1 MAEQFLN
8 TNTFLEQI
16 RKGSTPMTKDDTSIV
31 VDDKSPSAVGG
42 LAALGATALGTA
54 LIAKRIPGARNF
66 FKTPKPSSNVTY
78 TSNKTL
84 SDSAGDNLTA
94 TGQSQELILS
104 PSKSLVPLDTRSK
117 FGEVQNIPFTQ
128 GKGYKD
134 TNPLVGSATFDR
146 IKEAQFDSAPAEQW
160 IKWLGKANN
169 PQLKV
174 NSGPL
179 TGVSRRVTADELDEL
194 NMIKLG
200 KDGKPESGFLKIAMD
215 EKIPVDRDTLLE
227 MVNNSPINNLRTLRL
242 GVRGNPTEE
251 VIEITNDFKDVA
263 TKQGLQDNGNT
274 SSILNSLRGMASR
287 VDRQRKPLD
296 ASTINLVQN
305 DLRELAAEAPD
316 PAAFANIL
324 VKFNRTTGNYNQY
337 SKSLNVPEGF
347 RFRQDKRGI
356 GDNFYPAYKVQ
367 TGYALKAGENYTE
380 DVIYYGRKIPNVS
393 GGKFSN
399 SAGDPHFIDNEI
411 GFIRYDDLPNPK
423 LGGNKRHL
431 RVSEIQTDIHSEQFQ
446 ADPIRRANYFKDKI
460 NPFNTDVSVSILKKQ
475 RDDLMEKAAPFREI
489 GRGIAGLTR
498 KQEQELANINY
509 RISQIEKSA
518 AGKLLG
524 REKIEQTTAA
534 PLSRSWSDYV
544 AKSLLR
550 TMAERNI
557 NAISIVPS
565 SMNKGVKMPG
575 VEMGK
580 LGDELN
586 YGLMDGSSVTKTSS
600 GAIKKTSS
608 LASSVAPLK
617 RIANQYGAKFEMF
630 PMPKSNP
637 NKRFKVVE
645 EITTKDSK
653 SYLRNIKEGR
663 ATYTYKDGENYVYQN
678 HVGASNTLDEAEEL
692 LKISKADVNP
702 DTLRIIEMGADEP
715 RLYDTVPTLI
725 ADDQVLKKFLLP
737 MKAYMY
743 QGGFVDKTNIFS
755 SLL

>member
-66 FKTPKPSSNVTY
+66 FKAPKPSSNVTY

-128 GKGYKD
+128 GKGYSD
-134 TNPLVGSATFDR
+134 NNPIVGSATFDR

-215 EKIPVDRDTLLE
+215 EKMPVDRDTLLE
-227 MVNNSPINNLRTLRL
+227 MVKSSPINDLKTLRL

-251 VIEITNDFKDVA
+251 VIEITNDFKDVV
-263 TKQGLQDNGNT
+263 TKQGLQDTGNT
-274 SSILNSLRGMASR
+274 NAVLNNLRSMAK
-287 VDRQRKPLD
+287 VTENQMKPID
-296 ASTINLVQN
+296 AQSINLIQN
-305 DLRELAAEAPD
+305 DLRELAGEASD
-316 PAAFANIL
+316 PTAFANIL
-324 VKFNRTTGNYNQY
+324 VKLNRTTGNYNQY
-337 SKSLNVPEGF
+337 SKKVDLPEGF
-347 RFRQDKRGI
+347 RFRRDKAGQ
-356 GDNFYPAYKVQ
+356 GNFYPAYKNQ
-367 TGYALKAGENYTE
+367 TGYALRGGENYTE
-380 DVIYYGRKIPNVS
+380 DVVYYGRKLPNVS
-393 GGKFSN
+393 GGKFSTSGAN
-399 SAGDPHFIDNEI
+399 PHFIDNEI

-431 RVSEIQTDIHSEQFQ
+431 RVSEAQTDIHSEQFSSNVSN
-446 ADPIRRANYFKDKI
+446 RENYFRNRI
-460 NPFNTDVSVSILKKQ
+460 NPFNTETSVKILKKQ
-475 RDDLMEKAAPFREI
+475 RDELMEKAAPFREI

-498 KQEQELANINY
+498 KQQQELANVNY

-518 AGKLLG
+518 SGKLLQRG
-524 REKIEQTTAA
+524 IIDETTAA
-534 PLSRSWSDYV
+534 PLSRSWPDYV
-544 AKSLLR
+544 AKNLLR

-565 SMNKGVKMPG
+565 AMNKGIKMPG
-575 VEMGK
+575 RGMI
-580 LGDELN
+580 GDEIN
-586 YGLMDGSSVTKTSS
+586 YGLMDGTTVARSPS

-608 LASSVAPLK
+608 LATMVAPLK
-617 RIANQYGAKFEMF
+617 KIANQYGAKFEMF

-645 EITTKDSK
+645 EISTSDNSD
-653 SYLRNIKEGR
+653 YLKNIKEGR

-692 LKISKADVNP
+692 LKISDG
-702 DTLRIIEMGADEP
+702 DRGQLRVIEMGADEP

-743 QGGFVDKTNIFS
+743 QGGFVEKTNIFS